1 MRQNQL
7 LLNNYKIKKINEK
20 NQLNYFEKVSS
31 KSSKIYQS
39 INNQSSDN
47 RLTSNPFIS
56 YRKVESEL
64 ITRLYEMNSV
74 EIVNKNSQYNNKDA
88 RYGNGRCSDFQLLEN
103 DSFIIKTLTKD
114 LVIIMSEAV
123 KSEIY
128 IIDSFFNIYKD
139 GSGSVPHAHIDHF
152 DDVHGL
158 NNKKYSL
165 TYYLSVGDQ
174 DCIDPGILKLYDPNE
189 NILPSKGT
197 IVIVPA
203 SRRHSAV
210 YAGKTDR
217 VMIGINFYSLL

>member
-1 MRQNQL
+1 
-7 LLNNYKIKKINEK
+7 
-20 NQLNYFEKVSS
+20 
-31 KSSKIYQS
+31 
-39 INNQSSDN
+39 
-47 RLTSNPFIS
+47 
-56 YRKVESEL
+56 
-64 ITRLYEMNSV
+64 
-74 EIVNKNSQYNNKDA
+74 
-88 RYGNGRCSDFQLLEN
+88 
-103 DSFIIKTLTKD
+103 
-114 LVIIMSEAV
+114 MSEAV